1 MVQLD
6 TDEQWNVLK
15 FFMVVRVFD
24 KALRQTFKRMW
35 NKKYGLLHQWDN
47 SNAKRKFLCNKEGGK
62 QSIKLLTKRSYEEW
76 DTTALCK
83 FTLYAKSF
91 ATRDSK
97 GDLKTLDE
105 LYIKPR
111 GPNPSGQ
118 FHASVISANGNID
131 ETYALAIDQL
141 RLLRN
146 WCFHST
152 REEMDKKTFDQ
163 YVKLAKDAFKAL
175 LVNTDAIDEIVKANE
190 SAYVERPEMKWLLP
204 FFFPMIQQLLFK
216 SH

>member
-1 MVQLD
+1 MVLLD
-6 TDEQWNVLK
+6 DQWLNYCK
-15 FFMVVRVFD
+15 FDTIVVVEIP
-24 KALRQTFKRMW
+24 KALRQTFKRIW
-35 NKKYGLLHQWDN
+35 NKKFGLLHQWDD
-47 SNAKRKFLCNKEGGK
+47 SNVVRKLLCNKEGGK
-62 QSIKLLTKRSYEEW
+62 QSIKLLTNKSYEKW

-111 GPNPSGQ
+111 GTNPSGQ
-118 FHASVISANGNID
+118 FHTSVISANGDTD

-146 WCFHST
+146 WCSHST
-152 REEMDKKTFDQ
+152 RAKMDEKTFDQ
-163 YVKLAKDAFKAL
+163 YVQLVKDVFR
-175 LVNTDAIDEIVKANE
+175 TFPGGED
-190 SAYVERPEMKWLLP
+190 
-204 FFFPMIQQLLFK
+204 FFIRGLWGCAAGWGDIFTTGLTIMG
-216 SH
+216 